1 MRIVRLAN
9 FITGSSGGLRTAL
22 RELGTGY
29 LAAGHE
35 PVLVVPGAADA
46 DEDTAQG
53 RVITVAGPVVPGTG
67 GYRVLLGRSRVRRL
81 LTELAPDRLE
91 VSDRTTLRWTGQ
103 WARRHGVP
111 ALMVSHETLDGLL
124 RLPFGVRSAGPAKLT
139 DRVTE
144 RTADR
149 LNAATAAAY
158 DRVVCTTEWAAR
170 EFTRIGVDN
179 LARVPLGVDLD
190 QFHPRRHDEAV
201 RERYA
206 PNGELLVLHCARLS
220 AEKCPERV
228 LAALAALR
236 DRGVPAV
243 GVIVGTGPR
252 QAGLRAHAV
261 EAGLTVHFAN
271 YVGDRDEV
279 ARLLASAD
287 VVIAPGPVETFGLA
301 ALEALAS
308 GTPVVVAAESALPE
322 VTGDAGLAVAG
333 GGSEYADAICEL
345 AGRPVAAR
353 RAAARRRAEGFPWSA
368 AVDGFLRAHRAD
380 AGGDQLGRGDQ
391 FAGVDQIARAARS
404 GSGTAYDSAGR
415 GHRSARARR

>member
-81 LTELAPDRLE
+81 LAELAPDRLE

-124 RLPFGVRSAGPAKLT
+124 RLPFGARSAGPAKQ
-139 DRVTE
+139 TE
-144 RTADR
+144 RIADR

-158 DRVVCTTEWAAR
+158 DRVVCTTDWAAR
-170 EFTRIGVDN
+170 EFARIGADN
-179 LARVPLGVDLD
+179 LVRVPLGVDLD
-190 QFHPRRHDEAV
+190 QFHPRRYDETV
-201 RERYA
+201 REQYT
-206 PNGELLVLHCARLS
+206 PDGELLVLHCARLS

-301 ALEALAS
+301 ALESLAS

-322 VTGDAGLAVAG
+322 VIGDAGLAVAG
-333 GGSEYADAICEL
+333 GGQEYADAICEL
-345 AGRPVAAR
+345 AGRPAAAR
-353 RAAARRRAEGFPWSA
+353 RPAARRRAEGFPWSA
-368 AVDGFLRAHRAD
+368 AVDGFLRAHRGG
-380 AGGDQLGRGDQ
+380 AGADQ
-391 FAGVDQIARAARS
+391 FAGAARS
-404 GSGTAYDSAGR
+404 RSESGTACDSAGR

>member
-22 RELGTGY
+22 RELGAGY

-35 PVLVVPGAADA
+35 PVLVVPGAVDA
-46 DEDTAQG
+46 QEDTPQG

-67 GYRVLLGRSRVRRL
+67 GYRVLLGRSRVRRQ

-124 RLPFGVRSAGPAKLT
+124 RLPFGARSGGPAKLA
-139 DRVTE
+139 DRL
-144 RTADR
+144 ADR

-158 DRVVCTTEWAAR
+158 DRVVCTTGWAAR
-170 EFTRIGVDN
+170 EFTRIGADN
-179 LARVPLGVDLD
+179 LVRVPLGVDLD
-190 QFHPRRHDEAV
+190 QFHPRRRDDAV
-201 RERYA
+201 REHYT
-206 PNGELLVLHCARLS
+206 PGGELLVLHCARLS

-236 DRGVPAV
+236 DRGVAAV

-252 QAGLRAHAV
+252 QAGLRAHAA

-271 YVGDRDEV
+271 YIGDRDEV

-322 VTGDAGLAVAG
+322 VVGDAGLAVAG
-333 GGSEYADAICEL
+333 GGQGYADAICEL

-353 RAAARRRAEGFPWSA
+353 RATARRRAEGFPWSA
-368 AVDGFLRAHRAD
+368 AVDGFLRAHGSLPAPTRSPA
-380 AGGDQLGRGDQ
+380 AGPGR
-391 FAGVDQIARAARS
+391 
-404 GSGTAYDSAGR
+404 
-415 GHRSARARR
+415 